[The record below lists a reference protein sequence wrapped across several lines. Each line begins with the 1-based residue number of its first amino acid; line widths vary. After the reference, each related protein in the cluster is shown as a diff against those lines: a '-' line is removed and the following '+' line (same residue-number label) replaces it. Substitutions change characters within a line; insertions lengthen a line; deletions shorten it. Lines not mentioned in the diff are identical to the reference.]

1 MTGKEMEPIACVGL
15 IPAENPARRGQSL
28 NVLVMAVN
36 RRQEAR
42 TTVVRVFGRVEE
54 DWKELTAQTCSL
66 QGGEHAHL
74 YFNIPAQ
81 WTTPSAWEVE
91 ELEELALTAGTS
103 APEPWVPGVL
113 IFFRPEI
120 MTT

>member
-1 MTGKEMEPIACVGL
+1 MEPIACVGL

-36 RRQEAR
+36 RGQEAR

-91 ELEELALTAGTS
+91 ELEELALTAGAS
-103 APEPWVPGVL
+103 APEPWGPGVL
-113 IFFRPEI
+113 FFFRPVI